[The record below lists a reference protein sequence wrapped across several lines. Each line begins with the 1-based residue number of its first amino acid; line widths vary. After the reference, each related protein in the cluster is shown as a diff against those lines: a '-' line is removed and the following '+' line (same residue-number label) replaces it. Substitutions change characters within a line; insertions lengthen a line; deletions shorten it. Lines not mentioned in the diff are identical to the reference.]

1 MGYGALKSESV
12 PTGAKVKK
20 MLRAD
25 IVALL
30 GLILAV
36 PPALYGVVHL
46 GERRPRWRKL
56 LGQP

>member
-1 MGYGALKSESV
+1 
-12 PTGAKVKK
+12 
-20 MLRAD
+20 MLRAN

-56 LGQP
+56 MGQP

>member
-1 MGYGALKSESV
+1 
-12 PTGAKVKK
+12 
-20 MLRAD
+20 MLRAE

-30 GLILAV
+30 ALILAV
-36 PPALYGVVHL
+36 PPALYAAVLL